1 MAIKIDAIIY
11 HFRILHVSTCRYFNF
26 FFRCCSSFVPIFF
39 RGEHWERLICFINP
53 PSDATQGVLQ
63 AQPAVWQKEYLFL
76 VHYRKIS
83 MSPLFFS
90 LFGQLLRDKSLSI
103 NYRQAAGGARTRFS
117 SVVTAG
123 HPRQPLH

>member
-26 FFRCCSSFVPIFF
+26 FCSSSSFVPIFF

-63 AQPAVWQKEYLFL
+63 AQPAVWQKEYLF
-76 VHYRKIS
+76 
-83 MSPLFFS
+83 
-90 LFGQLLRDKSLSI
+90 FGAL
-103 NYRQAAGGARTRFS
+103 
-117 SVVTAG
+117 
-123 HPRQPLH
+123 P